1 MLFRLQNLN
10 YSYLYGTFLLNFY
23 LMKKN
28 YIQAFILLIAIS
40 FSSYSQVIDD
50 DFEDGDLSGWTEG
63 TASDWTNSTSSPIT
77 GTRSLKHNL
86 SGVTDESYIYHD
98 ISSLDLSTQNIS
110 WQFNLANG
118 SWDPS
123 GSNRFWYIYG
133 K

>member
-1 MLFRLQNLN
+1 
-10 YSYLYGTFLLNFY
+10 
-23 LMKKN
+23 MKKN
-28 YIQAFILLIAIS
+28 YIQAFILFVAIS

-63 TASDWTNSTSSPIT
+63 TANDWANSTSSPIT
-77 GTRSLKHNL
+77 DTRSLKHNL

-98 ISSLDLSTQNIS
+98 ISALDLSTQNIS

-123 GSNRFWYIYG
+123 SSNRFWVYLTANETNLSSST
-133 K
+133 